1 MKVVYSNG
9 TEGFLSAEES
19 KELHITNRY
28 SKESWQELEDEMNR
42 LDIIE
47 FEDPL
52 VSLLSGT
59 LVHISYIQN
68 QIAAH

>member
-9 TEGFLSAEES
+9 TEGTLSPEES
-19 KELHITNRY
+19 KNLYI
-28 SKESWQELEDEMNR
+28 SKRFTKEAWQELEDEMNR

-47 FEDPL
+47 FEDP
-52 VSLLSGT
+52 VASQLSGT
-59 LVHISYIQN
+59 LVHITYVKN

>member
-42 LDIIE
+42 LDIINLKI
-47 FEDPL
+47 PL
-52 VSLLSGT
+52 
-59 LVHISYIQN
+59 LVF
-68 QIAAH
+68 